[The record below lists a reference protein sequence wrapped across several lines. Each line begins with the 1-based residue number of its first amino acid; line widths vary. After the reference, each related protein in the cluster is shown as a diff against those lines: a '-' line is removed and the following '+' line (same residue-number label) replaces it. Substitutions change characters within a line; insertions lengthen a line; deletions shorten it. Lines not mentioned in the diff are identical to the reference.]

1 MTQWPISDAVEEMPP
16 GLWIRRGAPPPMF
29 SMHRHDDVEINL
41 VLDGQLHY
49 LFGGQPLTIGEGE
62 IAVFWAAQPHGL
74 VDSRT
79 GDMCWLHVPFSMFL
93 SWGLPQAQTA
103 PLLSAQPLITRA
115 PDLAARIAHMAERW
129 GEEVGGAGPGG
140 RSGAGTVDG
149 AGVPDGVRA
158 PDGADRVCAANGPDR
173 AGAADGAGVPD
184 GVRAPDGADRVCA
197 ANGPDRAGAADGAGV
212 PDGGRAPDGADR
224 VCAANGPDRAGA
236 ADRADR
242 PGRADDDSIEIAL
255 LEIQAA
261 VRRVLRTASQA
272 NLEPPSDSGG
282 SVPAARLRQVSAMAQ
297 YVRDHHRSPIAVA
310 DIAAAVHLAPSHA
323 MTVFRRTA
331 GVTLGDYVTM
341 CRVAEAQR
349 LLLTTSMK
357 VTEIADAAGFGSL
370 SSFYEHVS
378 AACGMTPREY
388 RRQGG

>member
-173 AGAADGAGVPD
+173 AGAAD
-184 GVRAPDGADRVCA
+184 
-197 ANGPDRAGAADGAGV
+197 
-212 PDGGRAPDGADR
+212 
-224 VCAANGPDRAGA
+224 
-236 ADRADR
+236 RADR
-242 PGRADDDSIEIAL
+242 PGRADDDSIEIGL

-282 SVPAARLRQVSAMAQ
+282 SVPAARLRQVSAIDRKSTRLNSSHVATS
-297 YVRDHHRSPIAVA
+297 YAVFC
-310 DIAAAVHLAPSHA
+310 L
-323 MTVFRRTA
+323 
-331 GVTLGDYVTM
+331 
-341 CRVAEAQR
+341 
-349 LLLTTSMK
+349 K
-357 VTEIADAAGFGSL
+357 KKK
-370 SSFYEHVS
+370 
-378 AACGMTPREY
+378 
-388 RRQGG
+388 

>member
-1 MTQWPISDAVEEMPP
+1 MTQWPLSDTVEEMPP

-49 LFGGQPLTIGEGE
+49 LFGGQPLTIREGE

-93 SWGLPQAQTA
+93 AWGLPEAQTA
-103 PLLSAQPLITRA
+103 PLLSAQPLITHA
-115 PDLAARIAHMAERW
+115 PDLARRIAHMAERW
-129 GEEVGGAGPGG
+129 GEEVGGAEPGG
-140 RSGAGTVDG
+140 GAG
-149 AGVPDGVRA
+149 
-158 PDGADRVCAANGPDR
+158 AAT
-173 AGAADGAGVPD
+173 ADGAG
-184 GVRAPDGADRVCA
+184 GADGSSR
-197 ANGPDRAGAADGAGV
+197 G
-212 PDGGRAPDGADR
+212 
-224 VCAANGPDRAGA
+224 
-236 ADRADR
+236 
-242 PGRADDDSIEIAL
+242 DDESTEIAL

-261 VRRVLRTASQA
+261 MRRVLRASSRA
-272 NLEPPSDSGG
+272 NPEAPSDGGG
-282 SVPAARLRQVSAMAQ
+282 SVPAARLRQVSTMAQ
-297 YVRDHHRSPIAVA
+297 YVRDHHRSPVTVA
-310 DIAAAVHLAPSHA
+310 DIASAVHLAPSHA

-349 LLLTTSMK
+349 LLLTTSLK
-357 VTEIADAAGFGSL
+357 VTEIAEEAGFGSL

-388 RRQGG
+388 RRQRR

>member
-129 GEEVGGAGPGG
+129 GEEVGGAVPGG

-149 AGVPDGVRA
+149 AGVPDGV
-158 PDGADRVCAANGPDR
+158 
-173 AGAADGAGVPD
+173 
-184 GVRAPDGADRVCA
+184 
-197 ANGPDRAGAADGAGV
+197 
-212 PDGGRAPDGADR
+212 RAPDGADR

>member
-1 MTQWPISDAVEEMPP
+1 MTQWPISDAVEEEPA
-16 GLWIRRGAPPPMF
+16 GLWIRRGTPPPMF

-49 LFGGQPLTIGEGE
+49 LFGGQPLTIREGE

-93 SWGLPQAQTA
+93 AWGLPEAQTA
-103 PLLSAQPLITRA
+103 PLLSAQPLITHA
-115 PDLAARIAHMAERW
+115 PDLARRIAHMAERW
-129 GEEVGGAGPGG
+129 GEEVGGAEPGG
-140 RSGAGTVDG
+140 
-149 AGVPDGVRA
+149 
-158 PDGADRVCAANGPDR
+158 GADAAT
-173 AGAADGAGVPD
+173 ADGAG
-184 GVRAPDGADRVCA
+184 GADGSSR
-197 ANGPDRAGAADGAGV
+197 G
-212 PDGGRAPDGADR
+212 
-224 VCAANGPDRAGA
+224 
-236 ADRADR
+236 
-242 PGRADDDSIEIAL
+242 DDESTEIAL

-261 VRRVLRTASQA
+261 MRRVLRASSRA
-272 NLEPPSDSGG
+272 HPEAPSDGGG
-282 SVPAARLRQVSAMAQ
+282 SVPAARLRQVSTMAQ
-297 YVRDHHRSPIAVA
+297 YVRNHHRSPVTVA

-349 LLLTTSMK
+349 LLLTTSLK
-357 VTEIADAAGFGSL
+357 VTEIAEEAGFGSL

-388 RRQGG
+388 RRQRR

>member
-1 MTQWPISDAVEEMPP
+1 MTQWPLSDAVEEMPP

-49 LFGGQPLTIGEGE
+49 LFGGQPLTIREGE

-93 SWGLPQAQTA
+93 AWGLPEAQTA
-103 PLLSAQPLITRA
+103 PLLSAQPLITHA
-115 PDLAARIAHMAERW
+115 PDLARRIAHMAERW
-129 GEEVGGAGPGG
+129 GEEVGGAEPGG
-140 RSGAGTVDG
+140 
-149 AGVPDGVRA
+149 
-158 PDGADRVCAANGPDR
+158 GADAAT
-173 AGAADGAGVPD
+173 ADGAG
-184 GVRAPDGADRVCA
+184 GADGSSR
-197 ANGPDRAGAADGAGV
+197 G
-212 PDGGRAPDGADR
+212 
-224 VCAANGPDRAGA
+224 
-236 ADRADR
+236 
-242 PGRADDDSIEIAL
+242 DDESTEIAL

-261 VRRVLRTASQA
+261 MRRVLRASSRA
-272 NLEPPSDSGG
+272 HPEAPSDGGG
-282 SVPAARLRQVSAMAQ
+282 SVPAARLRQVSTMAQ
-297 YVRDHHRSPIAVA
+297 YVRDHHRSPVTVA

-349 LLLTTSMK
+349 LLLTTSLK
-357 VTEIADAAGFGSL
+357 VTEIAEEAGFGSL

-388 RRQGG
+388 RRQRR

>member
-1 MTQWPISDAVEEMPP
+1 ILRCSWSLGVYGAGMTQWPISDAVEEMPP

-158 PDGADRVCAANGPDR
+158 PDGA
-173 AGAADGAGVPD
+173 AGVWA
-184 GVRAPDGADRVCA
+184 VDGADGVCA
-197 ANGPDRAGAADGAGV
+197 V
-212 PDGGRAPDGADR
+212 DGADG

-236 ADRADR
+236 ADRADG

-282 SVPAARLRQVSAMAQ
+282 S
-297 YVRDHHRSPIAVA
+297 
-310 DIAAAVHLAPSHA
+310 
-323 MTVFRRTA
+323 
-331 GVTLGDYVTM
+331 
-341 CRVAEAQR
+341 
-349 LLLTTSMK
+349 
-357 VTEIADAAGFGSL
+357 
-370 SSFYEHVS
+370 
-378 AACGMTPREY
+378 
-388 RRQGG
+388 

>member
-1 MTQWPISDAVEEMPP
+1 
-16 GLWIRRGAPPPMF
+16 
-29 SMHRHDDVEINL
+29 
-41 VLDGQLHY
+41 
-49 LFGGQPLTIGEGE
+49 
-62 IAVFWAAQPHGL
+62 
-74 VDSRT
+74 
-79 GDMCWLHVPFSMFL
+79 
-93 SWGLPQAQTA
+93 
-103 PLLSAQPLITRA
+103 
-115 PDLAARIAHMAERW
+115 W

-173 AGAADGAGVPD
+173 AGAADVAGVPD

-197 ANGPDRAGAADGAGV
+197 ANGPDRAGAAD
-212 PDGGRAPDGADR
+212 
-224 VCAANGPDRAGA
+224 
-236 ADRADR
+236 RADQ

-310 DIAAAVHLAPSHA
+310 DIAAA
-323 MTVFRRTA
+323 
-331 GVTLGDYVTM
+331 
-341 CRVAEAQR
+341 
-349 LLLTTSMK
+349 
-357 VTEIADAAGFGSL
+357 
-370 SSFYEHVS
+370 
-378 AACGMTPREY
+378 
-388 RRQGG
+388 

>member
-1 MTQWPISDAVEEMPP
+1 MTPGPLSDAVEDMPP

-49 LFGGQPLTIGEGE
+49 LFGGQPLTIREGE

-93 SWGLPQAQTA
+93 AWGLPEAQTA
-103 PLLSAQPLITRA
+103 PLLSAQPLITHA
-115 PDLAARIAHMAERW
+115 PDLARRIAHMAERW
-129 GEEVGGAGPGG
+129 GEEVGGAEPGG
-140 RSGAGTVDG
+140 GAG
-149 AGVPDGVRA
+149 
-158 PDGADRVCAANGPDR
+158 AAT
-173 AGAADGAGVPD
+173 ADGAG
-184 GVRAPDGADRVCA
+184 GADGSSR
-197 ANGPDRAGAADGAGV
+197 G
-212 PDGGRAPDGADR
+212 
-224 VCAANGPDRAGA
+224 
-236 ADRADR
+236 
-242 PGRADDDSIEIAL
+242 DDESTEIAL

-261 VRRVLRTASQA
+261 MRRVLRASSRA
-272 NLEPPSDSGG
+272 HPEAPSDGGG
-282 SVPAARLRQVSAMAQ
+282 SVPAARLRQVSTMAQ
-297 YVRDHHRSPIAVA
+297 YVRDHHRSPVTVA

-349 LLLTTSMK
+349 LLLTSSLK
-357 VTEIADAAGFGSL
+357 VTEIAEEAGFGSL